1 MIRSKKKKD
10 IATYKL
16 HLKPLRTPV
25 LATLDNSKEK
35 LKNGPKTPK
44 MTQNGQKHQKQ
55 QKRPKNTKNH
65 QKWPKTPK
73 NAKNRKVSK
82 MGVPKMAP
90 RGPEK
95 KCVTK

>member
-1 MIRSKKKKD
+1 MIK
-10 IATYKL
+10 
-16 HLKPLRTPV
+16 TPKTV
-25 LATLDNSKEK
+25 TLGNSKEK

-44 MTQNGQKHQKQ
+44 MSQNDQKHQKQ
-55 QKRPKNTKNH
+55 QKRPKNTKND

-73 NAKNRKVSK
+73 NTKNAFVSK